1 MTHIITATATRRWR
15 IALATLVSALLAGGT
30 FMAISPDTASAGT
43 CAPRDINGV
52 NVFSPVI
59 PGGIAHWRLT
69 CTPTHITMR
78 GFVVDTAADGRCAQV
93 TATVGGVPH
102 SSLRACPKD
111 DVKTFVWTERG
122 SQASGFLRSVAGR
135 G

>member
-1 MTHIITATATRRWR
+1 MTRTITATATRTWR
-15 IALATLVSALLAGGT
+15 IAVATLVSALLAGGA
-30 FMAISPDTASAGT
+30 FMAISPDTASAAT
-43 CAPRDINGV
+43 CPHAE
-52 NVFSPVI
+52 SPVI
-59 PGGIAHWRLT
+59 AGGIAHWTLT
-69 CTPTHITMR
+69 CSGRNITMR

-93 TATVGGVPH
+93 TATVGGRPH
-102 SSLRACPKD
+102 SSPRACPKD